1 MPAGL
6 LQVLDLHNQ
15 YYRITDQD
23 ADQRQHAEDRNV
35 SEWRPARQHSRD
47 DADQC
52 KRSDRKH
59 LEQREFHFSDR
70 AMIKS
75 IAFAHNEVMA
85 GEAPGPLAVRR
96 APRRAICWLKLS
108 AQLITPT

>member
-23 ADQRQHAEDRNV
+23 ADQRQHAEDRNG

-59 LEQREFHFSDR
+59 QEQAVKALQLDHQDR
-70 AMIKS
+70 GHDKEHQRNDGRYLS
-75 IAFAHNEVMA
+75 
-85 GEAPGPLAVRR
+85 LALGGR
-96 APRRAICWLKLS
+96 
-108 AQLITPT
+108 